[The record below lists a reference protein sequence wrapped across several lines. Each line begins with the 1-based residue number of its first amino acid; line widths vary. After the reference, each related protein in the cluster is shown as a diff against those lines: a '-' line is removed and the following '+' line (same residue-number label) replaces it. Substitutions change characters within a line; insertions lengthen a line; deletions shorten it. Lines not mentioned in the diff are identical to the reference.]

1 MAYDEELA
9 GRVRDLL
16 AEEAGVA
23 DRELTERK
31 MFGGLGF
38 MVGGNMA
45 LAASGQGGLLVRV
58 DPAESEQLVA
68 TTPAYPMEMRGR
80 PMAGWLRVDVHEL
93 ATDEVLATWVHRGAS
108 YAATLPATSAT

>member
-16 AEEAGVA
+16 ADEPGAAG
-23 DRELTERK
+23 RELTEKK

-45 LAASGQGGLLVRV
+45 VAASGQGGLMVRV
-58 DPAESEQLVA
+58 DPAEGEQLLA
-68 TTPAYPMEMRGR
+68 TTAAYPMEMRGR
-80 PMAGWLRVDVHEL
+80 SMGGWLRVALDDVSDDAEL
-93 ATDEVLATWVHRGAS
+93 AAWVRRGSS
-108 YAATLPATSAT
+108 YAATLPAK